1 MRPPPPAS
9 ASPAQPTSGMQP
21 KTTISSR
28 LTWFVVALII
38 LVATCQF
45 GLRMLPAYEK
55 VFADFGIKPPIVT
68 QSVFKFGPAVLVT
81 VGVVAAALMVLGEF
95 TPELR
100 GMRMPLILLVVVLLS
115 SALAGVFGPD
125 LLPRRV
131 ILSPS
136 PTASTSPSQPTNAP

>member
-95 TPELR
+95 TSAPNSR
-100 GMRMPLILLVVVLLS
+100 QS
-115 SALAGVFGPD
+115 SAGCACRSFSLWWSCS
-125 LLPRRV
+125 LPRW
-131 ILSPS
+131 LACSGLTCCPGES
-136 PTASTSPSQPTNAP
+136 S